1 MLIPTGTIPILPLK
15 NTVVY
20 PGVTQTLRVG
30 REKSMKAIDEATG
43 KNNWIL
49 TLTQKHPDQSLENVD
64 DLYDYG
70 TLCKIESIKGH
81 NDHGYFIVVRGVTRM
96 KVRHFKP
103 ESDLFEAYAEQ
114 VDDLFD
120 IDQNTEH
127 ALLMSMKQM
136 CNEVLKL
143 YPGNTEQAQEL
154 VNGIEDVK
162 LLSYLAATHTEIP
175 LKEKQVILETLSV
188 KNRIMHLLTTLQQHK
203 ESLQIQHDIRSKLSS
218 KLGQNQREH
227 ILREQLKTIK
237 EELGET
243 EETNTTDGY
252 KTKIEQ
258 ARMPKEAHDLAQQQ
272 LKKLE
277 SINPQSPEYQMIRN
291 HLDLM
296 VALPWSNSSS
306 KKDFSLEHVEQ
317 VLNQDHYGLKKI
329 KERIL
334 QHLAVMK
341 MKKDKRGSIL
351 LFLGPPGVGKTS
363 LGASIAKALSKK
375 YQRISLGGVRDE
387 SEIRGHRRTY
397 IGALPGRL
405 IAAMKK
411 AGQNDPVIVLDE
423 IDKMSRGFAGD
434 PAAAMLEVLDPE
446 QNSTFSDHYLDT
458 PFDLSNVLFIATAN
472 NLEGIPLPLLDRLE
486 VIDLSGYTT
495 PEKLHIAKNHLLP
508 KQIQEHGLTTDQLK
522 IDDESILKLITSY
535 TREAG
540 VRDLQRKFAQIA
552 RYTSEQI
559 LRGQTKIEISL
570 MNLSTILGP
579 ERYQSEIAELSSTP
593 GLVTG
598 LAWTPVGGDILFIET
613 ALMPGQGQL
622 IITGQ
627 LGDVMKESAQIAKSL
642 IKARLNTLAPMFN
655 FNKFDIHLHVPSGAI
670 PKDGPSAG
678 VTLLTSMASLV
689 SRRTVNPK
697 LAMTGEISLR
707 GKVLPVGGIKEKVM
721 AAHRAGITEIIMCD
735 KNKKD
740 LVDVPEEIKE
750 EMKFHFVQ
758 HINEVLT
765 IALGLDLTQWS
776 EDEIITLGHSDTNNV
791 DEIKKA
797 LVN

>member
-1 MLIPTGTIPILPLK
+1 MLIPTGTMPILPLK

-258 ARMPKEAHDLAQQQ
+258 ARMPKEAHDLAQRQ

>member
-1 MLIPTGTIPILPLK
+1 MLIPTGTMPILPLK

-258 ARMPKEAHDLAQQQ
+258 ARMPKEAHDLALQQ

>member
-689 SRRTVNPK
+689 SRRAVNPK

-776 EDEIITLGHSDTNNV
+776 EDEIITLGHSNTNNV

>member
-1 MLIPTGTIPILPLK
+1 MLIPTGTMPILPLK

>member
-277 SINPQSPEYQMIRN
+277 SVNPQSPEYQMIRN

-689 SRRTVNPK
+689 SRRAVNPK

-776 EDEIITLGHSDTNNV
+776 EDEIITLGHSNTNNV